1 MARSRLLSK
10 IKKGHGRD
18 EKKKKKK
25 KRGTTGTTQRTASG
39 AAVSYTHCDVRTK
52 SPLATTTTTTTVTTV
67 RAPGINTPSK
77 RKRENTRS
85 PWPGLLPAGLA
96 SRGWLVRTERPPF
109 GGGGGR
115 WKKKKNGRGR
125 KRKDKRKKIKKKEKP
140 RHDASVM
147 ANREEI
153 SPEPPIHTLCT
164 LCMSV
169 VCLHGFWL
177 TNAPHHHQPDHHD
190 HSRLD
195 KAGQGRAD
203 GPQTRVMR
211 GARPAGLVAGRG
223 QNGAGGCRGLRSGA
237 GDHWAGR
244 LGRMDRRWCD
254 CPCKVLRSEQNQ
266 HQRRQLGKTRCRIG
280 IKNS

>member
-1 MARSRLLSK
+1 M
-10 IKKGHGRD
+10 KKR
-18 EKKKKKK
+18 KKKK

-125 KRKDKRKKIKKKEKP
+125 KRKDKRKKIKKKKKRKAETRRE
-140 RHDASVM
+140 RHGQQ
-147 ANREEI
+147 RGEI
-153 SPEPPIHTLCT
+153 SIVYIVYVRSMLTWFLVNECT
-164 LCMSV
+164 AS
-169 VCLHGFWL
+169 
-177 TNAPHHHQPDHHD
+177 
-190 HSRLD
+190 SS
-195 KAGQGRAD
+195 
-203 GPQTRVMR
+203 TR
-211 GARPAGLVAGRG
+211 
-223 QNGAGGCRGLRSGA
+223 S
-237 GDHWAGR
+237 
-244 LGRMDRRWCD
+244 
-254 CPCKVLRSEQNQ
+254 S
-266 HQRRQLGKTRCRIG
+266 
-280 IKNS
+280 